1 MSLPL
6 REWWF
11 RGTRASAACSGEEA
25 STSGRV
31 ALRDEDEDEGE
42 GVPAIAETAQTLPR
56 KDAYAHDALRTAAC
70 RSKGSAR
77 GSASPGGGSGG
88 QLHFLRAL
96 LRHARDVIAEESPE
110 RLRWVL
116 RLIDILPE
124 AEQGLALGIL
134 HEESAGKDRDGGGAF
149 LSAFHDSVEDRARIA
164 LESSLEDRPK
174 HPISVA
180 DLLGAADGR
189 QAEMEES
196 ARNLLALYIDI
207 LLTRHGEESDA
218 SAIQALETMAAR
230 HAEAQKVRSPHHST
244 LDPSLQTNLLTQP
257 THPLTHPLIHAHDA
271 WRPPVQRL
279 VQERG

>member
-1 MSLPL
+1 MSVPL

-11 RGTRASAACSGEEA
+11 RGTRASCSGEEA
-25 STSGRV
+25 STSARV
-31 ALRDEDEDEGE
+31 ALRDEDEGEGE

-56 KDAYAHDALRTAAC
+56 KDAHDALRTAAC
-70 RSKGSAR
+70 RSKGSA
-77 GSASPGGGSGG
+77 SAGGGSGG

-96 LRHARDVIAEESPE
+96 LRHARDLIAEESPE

-149 LSAFHDSVEDRARIA
+149 LSAFHDNVEDRARIA
-164 LESSLEDRPK
+164 LESSLEDRPT

-196 ARNLLALYIDI
+196 ARNLLALYVDI

-230 HAEAQKVRSPHHST
+230 HAEAQKVRSPLHST
-244 LDPSLQTNLLTQP
+244 LDPSLQR
-257 THPLTHPLIHAHDA
+257 IC
-271 WRPPVQRL
+271 
-279 VQERG
+279 